1 MSKDLH
7 VPEPTPFGL
16 SYRSD
21 SFPASGTICGADTK
35 RSIWGGP
42 RGASSPP
49 KRWDSIRGSDENLNH
64 AAFRVCTLPH
74 KVEAKLL
81 LIPFQP
87 GREIGGQNY

>member
-7 VPEPTPFGL
+7 VPEQLHSGSLTGL
-16 SYRSD
+16 ILFRRRGRYAGRIQEEYL
-21 SFPASGTICGADTK
+21 G
-35 RSIWGGP
+35 RP